1 MLIMAGW
8 GSEAKSDSCASE
20 TLSAFHSPPLPAKM
34 AEQIEQNPCIDLECI
49 IRQDFFFA
57 RRAFRCPQVFVRLL
71 LMASRNESATTCSQ
85 LAVCEFFSSKNAATH
100 CYEAICV
107 RGRIMHPHMHMPDCI
122 LAPKMCSAADAGL
135 SPIPCSTLR
144 IAAPF
149 FGAGREHAACADGQA
164 TRLPYVGLRPA
175 TGRRYNGSSGCP
187 LLRGYEMNRA
197 ELQALAELR
206 I

>member
-1 MLIMAGW
+1 MP
-8 GSEAKSDSCASE
+8 CA
-20 TLSAFHSPPLPAKM
+20 TL
-34 AEQIEQNPCIDLECI
+34 
-49 IRQDFFFA
+49 
-57 RRAFRCPQVFVRLL
+57 
-71 LMASRNESATTCSQ
+71 
-85 LAVCEFFSSKNAATH
+85 
-100 CYEAICV
+100 
-107 RGRIMHPHMHMPDCI
+107 MHPHMHMPDCI

-206 I
+206 ISEAQALLTLPAPMPDGAYYLAGYAVECALKACIARGYGPEEWPETWIRARW